1 MKCDAVF
8 VVTPPE
14 THYEIC
20 KYFLNKGTDVFCEK
34 PLTLSEKTSAD
45 LYAEAEKSGAKLFV
59 DWVFMYNPCVKIL
72 KQIVKDRGKP
82 KNIIANRLNYG
93 PVRNDVSARWVD
105 WIDFKRNLNSAQNDS
120 AVGIVNYQKT
130 NLQVNVSWEF
140 GKKDRLYTLE
150 FDDGFVYWD
159 DNDKTVIDGFDQLS
173 VPNDSPLHISI
184 TEFIEGTFN
193 ANQQKRVTL
202 ETIRTLENANKI

>member
-1 MKCDAVF
+1 M
-8 VVTPPE
+8 
-14 THYEIC
+14 
-20 KYFLNKGTDVFCEK
+20 NKGTDVFCEK

-72 KQIVKDRGKP
+72 KEIVKDRGKP

-93 PVRNDVSARWVD
+93 PVRNDVSARWDLASHDISIASYLLEELPQKVD

-193 ANQQKRVTL
+193 ENQQKRVTL
-202 ETIRTLENANKI
+202 ETIRTLENANKIYL